1 MKRCIIIILL
11 FCIFLLGAVP
21 TFARNMFVVEV
32 KDGNT
37 ITVSTWPNSGVVDAT
52 VRLYGVASPSL
63 SQPFGMEAR
72 NFLQEMMPKGKRIEI
87 DTVTKDGGDAESA
100 LVQLGGHSI
109 NYLLIT
115 KGLAWV
121 NRQQCTAGYCR
132 RWYIEEH
139 RAVKAKLG
147 VWSVGVDTQP
157 WQWGR

>member
-1 MKRCIIIILL
+1 MKHCIIIITFVYIL
-11 FCIFLLGAVP
+11 FLAAMPAL
-21 TFARNMFVVEV
+21 ARNMFVVEV

-37 ITVSTWPNSGVVDAT
+37 ITVSAWPNSGVVDAT
-52 VRLYGVASPSL
+52 VRLYGVSSPSL
-63 SQPFGMEAR
+63 GQPFGPEAR
-72 NFLQEMMPKGKRIEI
+72 KFLQERMPPGKRIEI
-87 DTVTKDGGDAESA
+87 DTVAKEGGDAESA